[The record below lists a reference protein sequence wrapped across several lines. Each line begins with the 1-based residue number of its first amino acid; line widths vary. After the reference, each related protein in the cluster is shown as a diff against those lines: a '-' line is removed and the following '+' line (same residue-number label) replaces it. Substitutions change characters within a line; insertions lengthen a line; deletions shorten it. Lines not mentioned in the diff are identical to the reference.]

1 MRPSLLQ
8 ALGGVSISRRC
19 AADICADALDAS
31 RKDGDSLGDSM
42 AAAYEVHASGCW
54 HIVSARCTAS
64 ALLARVQQL
73 PPQRKQQQATQ
84 VSGEEHSRARL
95 PCLRRFADFAQID
108 HWQS

>member
-54 HIVSARCTAS
+54 HVVSARYTAA

-73 PPQRKQQQATQ
+73 PPQRKQQQAT
-84 VSGEEHSRARL
+84 GEAVRSTAARGC